1 MNFRFRR
8 RLLPAVVTGLLVLI
22 TGTKANAAPSAAD
35 FVRNLGN
42 QLVTIVNN
50 DSPTAQK
57 KEQILPILQKG
68 VDVDAIGRFCLGRY
82 WRVATP
88 DEQAEY
94 LALFHKV
101 LVNSITS
108 KLGDYRGVS
117 FTIGATTQRGDD
129 EAVAAILKRPQQPDT
144 TMQWIVSTESGSPK
158 IVDVIGEG
166 ASLRLTQRQDYA
178 SYISRN
184 GGKVANL
191 IEALKRQISRNSN

>member
-117 FTIGATTQRGDD
+117 FTIGTTTQRGDD
-129 EAVAAILKRPQQPDT
+129 EAVAATLKRPQQPDT